1 LFSTKGDEGWD
12 TMIIHKVLNNNLVA
26 SQDEKGK
33 EIILRGKGIGF
44 QRKYGDEIPKE
55 EIERVFIPVNKEESR
70 YFQELIPNIP
80 IEYLTIAEEILNY
93 ARTVQQLDITDSIIL
108 PLCDHIAGMADRY
121 QNGIRLN
128 HPLLFDIPRLY
139 PKEFNV
145 GLMALTL
152 FETKLNII
160 TDENEAAFLVFH
172 FVNNQLN
179 ANKSE
184 EIYPVT
190 DVIKGILEIVE
201 AGYQITL
208 DKEEWNYQRFVTH
221 LKFFAQR
228 LLQKAQYTEEDDC
241 LFQTVKEKYPQVYQ
255 CIVKIADHLYEKY
268 KYDLNKE
275 EMLYLMLH
283 VERVTRNIEK

>member
-1 LFSTKGDEGWD
+1 
-12 TMIIHKVLNNNLVA
+12 
-26 SQDEKGK
+26 
-33 EIILRGKGIGF
+33 
-44 QRKYGDEIPKE
+44 
-55 EIERVFIPVNKEESR
+55 
-70 YFQELIPNIP
+70 
-80 IEYLTIAEEILNY
+80 
-93 ARTVQQLDITDSIIL
+93 
-108 PLCDHIAGMADRY
+108 
-121 QNGIRLN
+121 
-128 HPLLFDIPRLY
+128 
-139 PKEFNV
+139 
-145 GLMALTL
+145 MALTL